1 MISARMRLTE
11 SRGFR
16 VLCVLFFIC
25 TLFFLFARP
34 CSAVTEDGR
43 IVVVLDPGHSEG
55 DSGGSFSGTYHE
67 SWYNWRV
74 AVACKAALEQHGGFV
89 VYLTHE
95 TNAQAATME
104 ERAAL
109 ADSVN
114 ADLFLSIHFDGSD
127 LKGLHGTEAMVS
139 VFPKYAKYA
148 EPFAE
153 KCLSN
158 LWVWCGVPTRG
169 IFYRYDTG
177 DGKHVYY
184 WDEEY
189 QWDVPDTRTVSGLS
203 DYYGVVTWGAKLG
216 YTALILEHGYLS
228 NAGDLKMADNPEIL
242 ALMGRADAASVIEFF
257 GHEHVWTSERELDYA
272 SNCCMNGKA
281 SFRCTVCGARKDTVT
296 LAAAPNRH
304 FWYRTEYEAPTCLE
318 GGHSVYR
325 CRIEDNL
332 KEKEWPGMEI
342 GDRSFYVEEPPL
354 GHDYQVTE
362 DVPVTHSQDGVHTE
376 VCSRCGDTVTVT
388 EPAVGHRYVLTETKE
403 ATCDQNGYMNYTCSV
418 CGDVQVIPLLAPGH
432 SYELTEDV
440 EATCTE
446 VGRKVWICSVC
457 GHRKVKEYMALGHEL
472 TLTGEAAPTCTEDGY
487 RTSEC
492 SVCGETVTEILEA
505 FGHSFWESERVEPT
519 CTEDGWIRSV
529 CENCGEEQTVI
540 LPATGHTFAQAAYE
554 APTCTRE
561 GSEAFR
567 CSACGEEQI
576 LSIPMADHSFGDGHV
591 CAACGA
597 LDGTRKSQLAVI
609 GGILGAGVLLIL
621 LFGIVRS
628 RKKQASGPV
637 PEEVPADEDG
647 AIEGELDRM
656 LADPPT
662 ETEAEPPAETDSPAE
677 TESTA
682 EAESPAEAEDS

>member
-1 MISARMRLTE
+1 MVPSQQRLTD

-16 VLCVLFFIC
+16 VFCVLFFLC

-139 VFPKYAKYA
+139 VFPKYAKFA
-148 EPFAE
+148 EPLAE
-153 KCLSN
+153 KCLRN
-158 LWVWCGVPTRG
+158 LWVWCGMPTRG

-228 NAGDLKMADNPEIL
+228 NSGDLEMADNPDIL

-257 GHEHVWTSERELDYA
+257 EHEHVWSSERELDYA

-281 SFRCTVCGARKDTVT
+281 SYRCSICGARKNTVT

-304 FWYRTEYEAPTCLE
+304 FWYRTEYQAPTCLE
-318 GGHSVYR
+318 SGYSVYR

-332 KEKEWPGMEI
+332 KEKEWPGLEVE
-342 GDRSFYVEEPPL
+342 DRSFYTVEAAL
-354 GHDYQVTE
+354 GHDYQVTV
-362 DVPVTHSQDGVHTE
+362 DIPLTHTQDGVHTE
-376 VCSRCGDTVTVT
+376 VCSRCGDTVTVSEQAT
-388 EPAVGHRYVLTETKE
+388 GHRYVLTETVE
-403 ATCDQNGYMNYTCSV
+403 ATCVVNGHLSYTCSI
-418 CGDVQVIPLLAPGH
+418 CGDVQTIPLLAPGH
-432 SYELTEDV
+432 SYTITE
-440 EATCTE
+440 
-446 VGRKVWICSVC
+446 
-457 GHRKVKEYMALGHEL
+457 
-472 TLTGEAAPTCTEDGY
+472 
-487 RTSEC
+487 
-492 SVCGETVTEILEA
+492 ETD
-505 FGHSFWESERVEPT
+505 PT
-519 CTEDGWIRSV
+519 CTEDGWILEICSV
-529 CENCGEEQTVI
+529 CGKEKRNLHRAPGHDLTLTEEIAPTCTEDGKQVFVCSVCGETITEVLPATGHEWQEAERVAPTCEEDGRIRFLCSVCGEEQTEI
-540 LPATGHTFAQAAYE
+540 LPAPGHSFVQTAYE
-554 APTCTRE
+554 APSCTRE
-561 GSEAFR
+561 GSESFR
-567 CSACGEEQI
+567 CSVCGVEQVR
-576 LSIPMADHSFGDGHV
+576 SISLLDHEYGDGHV
-591 CAACGA
+591 CLTCGA
-597 LDGTRKSQLAVI
+597 LDEIRTRQILVI
-609 GGILGAGVLLIL
+609 GGVLIGAVLLIL
-621 LFGIVRS
+621 LFWILHKKRMRS
-628 RKKQASGPV
+628 A
-637 PEEVPADEDG
+637 PEEEAPADEDG
-647 AIEGELDRM
+647 AMEEELDRM
-656 LADPPT
+656 LSDHAP
-662 ETEAEPPAETDSPAE
+662 EPEG
-677 TESTA
+677 ESTP
-682 EAESPAEAEDS
+682 EGDES